1 MGFFIE
7 RIEPLDNQDN
17 EEWKLQQLNM
27 QFQKMATNNR
37 CNYRL
42 RPLESILKEYECMNE
57 ELSKILSES
66 SNVQIEEFDLI
77 NVTKQ
82 KYFFSLDDSIF
93 YDEPINI
100 EFKAT
105 VKNVDKEIQSVNKFL
120 TIIYKDVEV
129 YKIEYELY
137 YIDAPKGYILEYD
150 NIFETENKDF
160 ALKIKPKDVITVNL
174 LCYFYV
180 SNNVIHIISLDD
192 PYFYENAINI

>member
-82 KYFFSLDDSIF
+82 KYSFSLDDSIF

-137 YIDAPKGYILEYD
+137 DIDAPKGYILEYD

>member
-17 EEWKLQQLNM
+17 EEWKLQQLNI

-137 YIDAPKGYILEYD
+137 DIDAPKGYILEYD